1 MRHQLEL
8 GYEKLFLGI
17 SARSRFRIMAIVCGV
32 NLVLLVIYMI
42 AKYAFDAFDES
53 NPFIFIPI
61 AHGYFYIVYILTVLP
76 IGSSEADVTPCLILA
91 LVAAGT
97 IPVASFI
104 AERKIVQK
112 YS

>member
-1 MRHQLEL
+1 M
-8 GYEKLFLGI
+8 KNSF
-17 SARSRFRIMAIVCGV
+17 SASALSRFRIMAIVCGV
-32 NLVLLVIYMI
+32 NLVLLVIYMV

-61 AHGYFYIVYILTVLP
+61 AHGYFYIVYILTVLQLAVQKRM
-76 IGSSEADVTPCLILA
+76 SFLLILA

>member
-1 MRHQLEL
+1 M
-8 GYEKLFLGI
+8 K
-17 SARSRFRIMAIVCGV
+17 SALTRFRIMAIICGV
-32 NLVLLVIYMI
+32 NLLLLVAYMI
-42 AKYAFDAFDES
+42 AKHIFGAFTHG

-61 AHGYFYIVYILTVLP
+61 AHGYFYIVYILTVLQLAVQKRMSMKM
-76 IGSSEADVTPCLILA
+76 IIA

-104 AERKIVQK
+104 AERTIVKK

>member
-1 MRHQLEL
+1 M
-8 GYEKLFLGI
+8 K
-17 SARSRFRIMAIVCGV
+17 SALTRFRVMAIVCGV
-32 NLVLLVIYMI
+32 NLLLLVVYMI
-42 AKYAFDAFDES
+42 AKYAFDAFADG

-61 AHGYFYIVYILTVLP
+61 AHGYFYIVYILTVLQLAVQKKMSLLM
-76 IGSSEADVTPCLILA
+76 IIA

-104 AERKIVQK
+104 AERKIVKK

>member
-1 MRHQLEL
+1 
-8 GYEKLFLGI
+8 
-17 SARSRFRIMAIVCGV
+17 MAIICGI
-32 NLVLLVIYMI
+32 NLLLLVVYMV
-42 AKYAFDAFDES
+42 AKYAFDAFANG

-61 AHGYFYIVYILTVLP
+61 AHGYFYIVYILTVLQLAVQKKMSF
-76 IGSSEADVTPCLILA
+76 GLILV

>member
-1 MRHQLEL
+1 M
-8 GYEKLFLGI
+8 K
-17 SARSRFRIMAIVCGV
+17 SALTRFRVMAIVCGV
-32 NLVLLVIYMI
+32 NLLLLVAYMI
-42 AKYAFDAFDES
+42 AKHVFDAFTNG

-61 AHGYFYIVYILTVLP
+61 AHGYFYIVYILTVLQLAVQKR
-76 IGSSEADVTPCLILA
+76 ISLKMIIA

-104 AERKIVQK
+104 AERKIVKK

>member
-1 MRHQLEL
+1 MKTPL
-8 GYEKLFLGI
+8 
-17 SARSRFRIMAIVCGV
+17 SRFRTMAIVCGV
-32 NLVLLVIYMI
+32 NLLLLVVYMV
-42 AKYAFDAFDES
+42 AKHIFHAFDKS

-61 AHGYFYIVYILTVLP
+61 AHGYFYIVYILTVLQLAVKKRFSL
-76 IGSSEADVTPCLILA
+76 GLIIA

-104 AERKIVQK
+104 AERKIVKK

>member
-1 MRHQLEL
+1 
-8 GYEKLFLGI
+8 
-17 SARSRFRIMAIVCGV
+17 MAIICGV
-32 NLVLLVIYMI
+32 NLLLLVAYMV
-42 AKYAFDAFDES
+42 AKYAFDAFANG

-61 AHGYFYIVYILTVLP
+61 AHGYFYIVYILTVLQLAVQKKMSF
-76 IGSSEADVTPCLILA
+76 GLILV

>member
-1 MRHQLEL
+1 MKTPL
-8 GYEKLFLGI
+8 
-17 SARSRFRIMAIVCGV
+17 SRFRAMAIICGI
-32 NLVLLVIYMI
+32 NLILLVIYMV

-61 AHGYFYIVYILTVLP
+61 AHGYFYIVYILTVLQLAVQKRM
-76 IGSSEADVTPCLILA
+76 SLLLILA